1 VSARTRVKFCGI
13 TRPQDAQAA
22 IALGVDAI
30 GLVFV
35 PRSRRRVELA
45 QAREII
51 AAAAP
56 LVSVFGL
63 FMDAP
68 TADVA
73 AVLDQLLLDAL
84 QFHGAESP
92 AYCAQFR
99 RPYVKAL
106 AMGDGVDVVYAASG
120 YAGARGV
127 LLDAHRSGEQG
138 GTGERFDW
146 AAVPREL
153 AGQIILAG
161 GLTPAN
167 VAAAIEQVR
176 PYAVDVSSGIE
187 SAPGIKCP
195 ERMQQFMNEVERASR
210 QPRRD

>member
-1 VSARTRVKFCGI
+1 MSARTRVKFCGI
-13 TRPQDAQAA
+13 TRPEDARKA

-35 PRSRRRVELA
+35 PRSRRRVDLG

-56 LVSVFGL
+56 LVSVIGL

-73 AVLDQLLLDAL
+73 AVLEQLPLDAL

-92 AYCAQFR
+92 EYCGQFR

-106 AMGDGVDVVYAASG
+106 AMGDAVDVVCAASG

-146 AAVPREL
+146 SAVPREL
-153 AGQIILAG
+153 AGHIILAG

-167 VAAAIEQVR
+167 VGAAISQVR